1 METGTIAS
9 RIFILL
15 SCGGEKSLKLDGQHN
30 TGAPVTLALT
40 AFSNR
45 MTHTPLSYTN
55 PRPRTHEHA
64 HHRGIE
70 SERKAFLLNVAGA
83 VLWRSTGTGGP
94 EYRWTARPKGL

>member
-1 METGTIAS
+1 METGTIAW

-55 PRPRTHEHA
+55 PHTHA
-64 HHRGIE
+64 H
-70 SERKAFLLNVAGA
+70 
-83 VLWRSTGTGGP
+83 GT
-94 EYRWTARPKGL
+94 KGLSQKERLFC